1 MRDGRDMKTLT
12 PFNHTCINS
21 RWFDN
26 KESTKRTPV
35 EFLRDLPNS
44 PPEWD
49 WGCDGGAS
57 WSCDFRYENSLTRL
71 GFHARSAGFHKYVS
85 SFSKVSLNSIF
96 NFNIIIIIALMKL

>member
-85 SFSKVSLNSIF
+85 SFSKVSLISIS
-96 NFNIIIIIALMKL
+96 ILLLLLH

>member
-1 MRDGRDMKTLT
+1 METLILTRMSDGRDMKTLA

-21 RWFDN
+21 HWFDD
-26 KESTKRTPV
+26 KDSTKRVP
-35 EFLRDLPNS
+35 EEYLKELPKS

-71 GFHARSAGFHKYVS
+71 GFRSRSAGFHKSVS
-85 SFSKVSLNSIF
+85 SISKVSSHTF
-96 NFNIIIIIALMKL
+96 GR